1 MKMLSLFRN
10 IVLQIPKSTSKTT
23 TSAFH
28 LLSPANPSCVSFL
41 LPKLHN
47 KVQESGLKVLG
58 RVKRRCKDCYM
69 VMREGRLFVECKT
82 FGRHKQVTIAKK
94 PKNSWMLS
102 HATQSKVRPW

>member
-1 MKMLSLFRN
+1 MISLLRN
-10 IVLQIPKSTSKTT
+10 TVLQIPKSTSQIT

-28 LLSPANPSCVSFL
+28 LLSSTNLKSGVSFL

-47 KVQESGLKVLG
+47 VIQGSGLKIQG

-69 VMREGRLFVECKT
+69 VMREGRLYVECKT

-94 PKNSWMLS
+94 PKNSWILS